1 MSEEWK
7 ALIPAAKCGD
17 LQQLKLQN
25 INSEAANYSEMK
37 YSEYSTMVFVL
48 HEHPEVVISW
58 GKCNNPGK
66 LILFT
71 ENAASGWTQTTVWVL
86 MAATTYQAIT
96 ILGISA
102 LGDIIQTQD
111 WKFDVKLNI

>member
-37 YSEYSTMVFVL
+37 YSEYSTVVFVL
-48 HEHPEVVISW
+48 HEHPLSC
-58 GKCNNPGK
+58 KCNNPGK
-66 LILFT
+66 LIVFT

>member
-37 YSEYSTMVFVL
+37 YSEYSIVVFVL
-48 HEHPEVVISW
+48 HEHP
-58 GKCNNPGK
+58 
-66 LILFT
+66 
-71 ENAASGWTQTTVWVL
+71 
-86 MAATTYQAIT
+86 
-96 ILGISA
+96 
-102 LGDIIQTQD
+102 
-111 WKFDVKLNI
+111 